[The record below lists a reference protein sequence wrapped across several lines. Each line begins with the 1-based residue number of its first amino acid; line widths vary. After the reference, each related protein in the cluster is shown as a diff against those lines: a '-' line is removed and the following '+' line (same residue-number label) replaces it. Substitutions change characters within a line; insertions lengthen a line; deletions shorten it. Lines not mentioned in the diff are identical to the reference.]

1 MNLPKIKF
9 DLDLIFFLVFSIIYR
24 KKEFKLYY
32 LTYLF
37 IFIHELSHI
46 LIASILKV
54 KTNKIT
60 FSLCGCNIELENS
73 IFKYN
78 TLKDLLIKIAGPL
91 FNLIMC
97 LIFKDTIT
105 FFINLNLLLI
115 NLLPIIPLDG
125 FYIFKDIIELITN
138 NKKLSNKIIIIL
150 NNISIIIIFLIGIYF
165 CIKYYNFS
173 LLLFIVYVTIINM
186 QTKNNYRLWNKIKEL
201 I

>member
-9 DLDLIFFLVFSIIYR
+9 DLDLIFFFIFSLIYR
-24 KKEFKLYY
+24 KKEFELYY

-37 IFIHELSHI
+37 ILIHELFHI
-46 LIASILKV
+46 LVAFILKV

-73 IFKYN
+73 IFKYDV
-78 TLKDLLIKIAGPL
+78 LKDLLIKIAGPL

-97 LIFKDTIT
+97 LIFKDKLT

-125 FYIFKDIIELITN
+125 FYIFKDIIELITK
-138 NKKLSNKIIIIL
+138 NKKFSNKIIILL